1 MIGQGKTSR
10 ILTVE
15 LEQGKEVCFAHARD
29 LFDLGPLHVDFCLGA
44 KQIPRLL
51 VGKTSV
57 YLCHKVLLPEDYSSG
72 VHFSSLETL
81 KID

>member
-1 MIGQGKTSR
+1 MMAENLAILRQSWAGQ
-10 ILTVE
+10 
-15 LEQGKEVCFAHARD
+15 EVCWFTPD